1 MPRLAEPVGVGGVH
15 VHATLSVCGA
25 ADPVAVKV
33 NVPFWQAMPEID
45 TCCGVPG
52 ESVPFAGLNE
62 AFTSLLAD
70 QPIVPVELASSVSVT
85 VQGPDSPHVL
95 PSRLAG
101 LTDHAGGMSVGEG
114 DGDGINVGDGEGDGM
129 SVGEGDGMSVGEGDG
144 EGDGMS
150 VGEGVGVMP
159 ITTSV
164 TATCAFPPFELIA
177 R

>member
-1 MPRLAEPVGVGGVH
+1 MSRLAVPVGVGGVH
-15 VHATLSVCGA
+15 VHATLSVCGV

-70 QPIVPVELASSVSVT
+70 QPIAPVELASSVSVT

-95 PSRLAG
+95 PSRPVG

-114 DGDGINVGDGEGDGM
+114 DGDGINVGEGEGE
-129 SVGEGDGMSVGEGDG
+129 GEGS
-144 EGDGMS
+144 S

-164 TATCAFPPFELIA
+164 TATCAVPPFELIA